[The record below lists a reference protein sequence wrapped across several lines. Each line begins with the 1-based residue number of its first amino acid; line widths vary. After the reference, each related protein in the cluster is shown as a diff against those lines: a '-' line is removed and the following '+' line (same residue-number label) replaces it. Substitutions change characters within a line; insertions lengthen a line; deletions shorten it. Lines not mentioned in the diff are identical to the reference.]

1 MNIFGMGP
9 LELLV
14 IALVAFIFLGP
25 KKMVDAA
32 RLMGKATREVRRM
45 TDELPKIVLDEEQ
58 TQPARASSPRSDQDT
73 GKEAD
78 DTQDGEAVTDGPVA
92 FRSGR
97 NRGDAGNV
105 EQNKA
110 ETREQRSR
118 RQ

>member
-9 LELLV
+9 LEILV

-32 RLMGKATREVRRM
+32 RLLGKATKEVRRM

-58 TQPARASSPRSDQDT
+58 AGPSRGSTSQSDQETRD
-73 GKEAD
+73 EAGE
-78 DTQDGEAVTDGPVA
+78 TQEEEPVADGPVA

-97 NRGDAGNV
+97 SSGDAGKV
-105 EQNKA
+105 EQNQGRD
-110 ETREQRSR
+110 T
-118 RQ
+118 

>member
-9 LELLV
+9 LEILV

-32 RLMGKATREVRRM
+32 RLLGKATKEVRRM

-58 TQPARASSPRSDQDT
+58 AQPSRAPRSDQGT
-73 GKEAD
+73 GDEAGE
-78 DTQDGEAVTDGPVA
+78 TQDEEAVADGPVA

-97 NRGDAGNV
+97 SGGDAAKV
-105 EQNKA
+105 EQNQGRD
-110 ETREQRSR
+110 T
-118 RQ
+118 

>member
-9 LELLV
+9 LEILV

-32 RLMGKATREVRRM
+32 RLLGKATKEVRRM

-58 TQPARASSPRSDQDT
+58 AGPSRASAPRSDQDT
-73 GKEAD
+73 HDETD
-78 DTQDGEAVTDGPVA
+78 DTQDEEAVADGPVA

-97 NRGDAGNV
+97 SGGDAAKV
-105 EQNKA
+105 EQNQGRD
-110 ETREQRSR
+110 T
-118 RQ
+118 

>member
-25 KKMVDAA
+25 KKMVDAV
-32 RLMGKATREVRRM
+32 RLLGKATKEVRRM

-58 TQPARASSPRSDQDT
+58 VQPARASSTQSNQEMRN
-73 GKEAD
+73 EAD
-78 DTQDGEAVTDGPVA
+78 DTQDEEPVADGPVA

-97 NRGDAGNV
+97 SNGDAGKA
-105 EQNKA
+105 EQNQGQD
-110 ETREQRSR
+110 T
-118 RQ
+118 